1 MMQEFAKHIES
12 DLTKTTFDHKK
23 RRLRC
28 LAHIINLA
36 TQALLSTH
44 SKSKHVDV
52 TKPDDE
58 LVASRHDQRDEVGL
72 IRSISVK
79 ERSSASRK
87 ELFRKLQLR
96 DEDGHIPASNP
107 RQLLLDMK
115 VRWSS
120 TFVMLRRAYEL
131 RDVCAT
137 SQFSTAPFSPFCL
150 GCELFCW
157 TARFTRKR
165 CYTTEKTC

>member
-1 MMQEFAKHIES
+1 MMEEFGKHIE
-12 DLTKTTFDHKK
+12 DLTHKPFEHKK

-28 LAHIINLA
+28 LAHIVNLA

-44 SKSKHVDV
+44 SKSKHVDA
-52 TKPDDE
+52 TKPDDD

-72 IRSISVK
+72 VRSISVK

-87 ELFRKLQLR
+87 ELFRMIQLR
-96 DEDGHIPASNP
+96 AENGHVPVSNA

-120 TFVMLRRAYEL
+120 TFIMLRRAYEL
-131 RDVCAT
+131 R
-137 SQFSTAPFSPFCL
+137 
-150 GCELFCW
+150 E
-157 TARFTRKR
+157 
-165 CYTTEKTC
+165 